1 MVFMAGFWMD
11 IGQPKDFIT
20 GTGSYLS
27 FLRKS
32 APEKLA
38 TGEGIV
44 GNVLVVSWWSLES
57 WVFLLTTHHFAL
69 RGWEEPYLQALPW

>member
-1 MVFMAGFWMD
+1 MHGAGVPPLVPIRPLPSPDLPGFWMD

-38 TGEGIV
+38 RGDGIV
-44 GNVLVVSWWSLES
+44 GNVLVVS
-57 WVFLLTTHHFAL
+57 
-69 RGWEEPYLQALPW
+69 